1 MQGGYGMVAKEL
13 LNELENIRRDFDWTY
28 EGRNRKIRGKLKSQ
42 PDGLLFDPI
51 GAVCFSKAGLIFRED
66 DWYRAAEE
74 IGLSH
79 IDAGDV
85 TAAANNV
92 SCQTLRRQIIDGLSL
107 QPETVVQ
114 GENETLK
121 ALKGYLAAL
130 LGTNT
135 SSERA
140 HKHTM

>member
-1 MQGGYGMVAKEL
+1 MVAREL
-13 LNELENIRRDFDWTY
+13 LDELVIIRRDFDWTY

-51 GAVCFSKAGLIFRED
+51 GAVCFSKAGAIFRED

-92 SCQTLRRQIIDGLSL
+92 ACQTLRRQLIDGLLL
-107 QPETVVQ
+107 QPEAVVE
-114 GENETLK
+114 GETEARK
-121 ALKGYLAAL
+121 ALKGYLATL
-130 LGTNT
+130 LGTDP